1 MVSKESLVG
10 IGIVVGLVVGL
21 GVGFGFSGSSS
32 ESENDSQV
40 LDMQSVRQMMLDDP
54 SAMQEMILTT
64 MQDSDQM
71 QMMEEMME
79 QMMEEMK
86 SDPELKKAMMEHMDR
101 MKASKEAMMGTT
113 DDQMMNGMSSAMTF
127 NPDVPITI
135 PMIDGYYNGEKVF
148 FIHTEFS
155 TSDMA
160 NMASMMINFPTLHA
174 SELQEIPSEETGKIY
189 AFTNG
194 IPGSGPY
201 GGGPFF
207 FQIDIFDSIPGQG
220 EYSQF
225 RVIYLVTWD
234 DDSTPRILTSLDELL
249 QAQTN
254 GEVSIEKT
262 DLVVNAP
269 MIVWSSE
276 DGTEQTASMIQN
288 MFESMEGVEGEVVNV
303 DVDNYIAT
311 FKLKSDKKMNMM
323 N

>member
-1 MVSKESLVG
+1 MVSKEVLVG
-10 IGIVVGLVVGL
+10 IGIVVGLAVGL
-21 GVGFGFSGSSS
+21 GTGFGFSGASS

-40 LDMQSVRQMMLDDP
+40 LDMQLVRQMMLDDP

-71 QMMEEMME
+71 QMMEDMME

-101 MKASKEAMMGTT
+101 MKASKEAMMGQ
-113 DDQMMNGMSSAMTF
+113 DMVADSMSKQMPF
-127 NPDVPITI
+127 NVNVPISI

-174 SELQEIPSEETGKIY
+174 SELQEISSEETGKIY
-189 AFTNG
+189 VFTNG

-201 GGGPFF
+201 GGGPFM
-207 FQIDIFDSIPGQG
+207 FQIDIFDSIPGQQG
-220 EYSQF
+220 YSQF
-225 RVIYLVTWD
+225 RVINLVTWD

-254 GEVSIEKT
+254 GELSIEKS

-269 MIVWSSE
+269 MIVWSSD
-276 DGTEQTASMIQN
+276 DGKEQTASMIQN
-288 MFESMEGVEGEVVNV
+288 MFQSMGGVGGEVVNV

-311 FKLKSDKKMNMM
+311 FKLKSDKQTNMM